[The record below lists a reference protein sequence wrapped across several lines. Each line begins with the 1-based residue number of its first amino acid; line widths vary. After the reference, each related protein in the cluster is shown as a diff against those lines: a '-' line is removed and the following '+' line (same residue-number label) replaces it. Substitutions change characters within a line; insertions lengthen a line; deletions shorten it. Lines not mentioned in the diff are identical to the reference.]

1 MIELAEL
8 LIDETGCIRIPPDIQ
23 DRLGL
28 EPGTS
33 LVLEEA
39 NGGEIRLR
47 TKETLPALVDKDG
60 ILVIRAEPLAEFADA
75 VRHDRDSRIASL
87 MEHLKR

>member
-1 MIELAEL
+1 MTELAEL
-8 LIDETGCIRIPPDIQ
+8 LIDETGCIRIPADIQ

-39 NGGEIRLR
+39 DDGGIRLR
-47 TKETLPALVDKDG
+47 TREILPVLVDKNG
-60 ILVIRAEPLAEFADA
+60 ILVVKAEPLAGFADV
-75 VRHDRDSRIASL
+75 VRQGRDSRVASL
-87 MEHLKR
+87 VEQSRL

>member
-1 MIELAEL
+1 MTELAEL
-8 LIDETGCIRIPPDIQ
+8 LIDEEGCIRIPPDVQ

-39 NGGEIRLR
+39 DSGEIRLR
-47 TKETLPALVDKDG
+47 TKEAVPILVDRDG
-60 ILVIRAEPLAEFADA
+60 ILVITAGPLSEFADI
-75 VRHDRDSRIASL
+75 VRQDRESRIASL
-87 MEHLKR
+87 MEHSKR

>member
-1 MIELAEL
+1 MTELAEL

-23 DRLGL
+23 DRLGV

-39 NGGEIRLR
+39 DGGEIRLR
-47 TKETLPALVDKDG
+47 AKENLPVLVDKDG
-60 ILVIRAEPLAEFADA
+60 ILVVRADPLTDLADA
-75 VRHDRDSRIASL
+75 VRQDRDSRVSSL
-87 MEHLKR
+87 MEQAGR

>member
-8 LIDETGCIRIPPDIQ
+8 LIDEMGCIRIPPDIQ

-33 LVLEEA
+33 LILEESDS
-39 NGGEIRLR
+39 GEIRLR
-47 TKETLPALVDKDG
+47 TKDSMPLLVDKDG
-60 ILVIRAEPLAEFADA
+60 ILVIKAEPLAEFSDI
-75 VRHDRDSRIASL
+75 VRHDRESRIASL
-87 MEHLKR
+87 MEHSKR

>member
-1 MIELAEL
+1 MTELAEL
-8 LIDETGCIRIPPDIQ
+8 LIDEEGCIRIPPDVQ

-39 NGGEIRLR
+39 DSGEIRLR
-47 TKETLPALVDKDG
+47 TKEAVSILVDRDG
-60 ILVIRAEPLAEFADA
+60 ILVITAGPLSEFADI
-75 VRHDRDSRIASL
+75 VRQDRESRIASL
-87 MEHLKR
+87 MEHSKR